1 MTDRNLDDLLRRELL
16 GPDTAPDEAFVARVR
31 IAITTEEQLAARRTA
46 AWLRFVAEA
55 AGSAAVA
62 TAFVLMGRLSPAS
75 GEVDLLTFAPATGA
89 ALVLSVWLWIGMRPA
104 GSGHGPSSRMR

>member
-1 MTDRNLDDLLRRELL
+1 MIERNLDALLRTELL
-16 GPDTAPDEAFVARVR
+16 GPASAPDDAFVARVQ
-31 IAITTEEQLAARRTA
+31 IAIRTEERMAARRVA
-46 AWLRFVAEA
+46 AWRRFWAEA

-89 ALVLSVWLWIGMRPA
+89 ALVLSFWLTIGMRP
-104 GSGHGPSSRMR
+104 GGPGYRLS